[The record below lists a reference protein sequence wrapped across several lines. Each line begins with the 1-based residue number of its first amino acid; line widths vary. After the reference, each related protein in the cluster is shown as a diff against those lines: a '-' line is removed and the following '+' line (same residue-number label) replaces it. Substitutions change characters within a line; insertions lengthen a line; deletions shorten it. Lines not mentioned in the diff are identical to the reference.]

1 VHVGDG
7 EVQTWMGVTG
17 TCTTSRVN
25 GTRSRWL
32 HVAEDLPTA
41 GNVLKP
47 PQISFEILRAVAK
60 GARDSTMTSSIH
72 SRWEGIA

>member
-1 VHVGDG
+1 MHVGDG

-17 TCTTSRVN
+17 MCTAGRVD
-25 GTRSRWL
+25 GTRLWWL
-32 HVAEDLPTA
+32 HVAEDSPTA
-41 GNVLKP
+41 GNVPKP

-72 SRWEGIA
+72 SQREGIA